1 MLNLLVREALS
12 NNKPNFDIPESKIL
26 QGLVLSRSNI
36 NTLFNP
42 TQFWP
47 APEFYGI
54 YKYSII
60 LCKLDNMTLSETKS
74 PGWMRLAQIGLG
86 IVAIILSLFVLAFPG
101 LTLVTIAFLL
111 GVILFVV
118 GIERVITGL
127 FLQGKHRWTNIGL
140 GVLVIILSII
150 SMVFPVATGIFLLIF
165 LAFVLLFDGISRVI
179 HGIADKSSDKP
190 SRIFSIVAG
199 VISIVL
205 SIMIIA
211 SPFLGAVFISIL
223 LSISLLIV
231 GIQMITSGVLGRRL
245 VLKG

>member
-1 MLNLLVREALS
+1 
-12 NNKPNFDIPESKIL
+12 
-26 QGLVLSRSNI
+26 
-36 NTLFNP
+36 
-42 TQFWP
+42 
-47 APEFYGI
+47 
-54 YKYSII
+54 
-60 LCKLDNMTLSETKS
+60 MTLAETKS
-74 PGWMRLAQIGLG
+74 PGWMRLAKIGLG
-86 IVAIILSLFVLAFPG
+86 IVAIILSLYVLAFPG
-101 LTLVTIAFLL
+101 LTLVTIALL
-111 GVILFVV
+111 LAVILFVV

-140 GVLVIILSII
+140 GILVIILSLI
-150 SMVFPVATGIFLLIF
+150 SMAFPIATGIFLLIF

-179 HGIADKSSDKP
+179 HGIADKSSNKA

-231 GIQMITSGVLGRRL
+231 GIQMITSGVIGRRL
-245 VLKG
+245 VVKS

>member
-1 MLNLLVREALS
+1 
-12 NNKPNFDIPESKIL
+12 
-26 QGLVLSRSNI
+26 
-36 NTLFNP
+36 
-42 TQFWP
+42 
-47 APEFYGI
+47 
-54 YKYSII
+54 
-60 LCKLDNMTLSETKS
+60 MTLSEIKS

-86 IVAIILSLFVLAFPG
+86 IVAIILSIYVLAFPS
-101 LTLVTIAFLL
+101 LTLVTIALVL
-111 GVILFVV
+111 AVVLFVV
-118 GIERVITGL
+118 GIERVISGI

-165 LAFVLLFDGISRVI
+165 LAYVLLFDGISRVI
-179 HGIADKSSDKP
+179 HGIADKSSNKA

-211 SPFLGAVFISIL
+211 SPLLGAVFISIL

-231 GIQMITSGVLGRRL
+231 GIQMITSGVIGRRL
-245 VLKG
+245 VVKS

>member
-1 MLNLLVREALS
+1 
-12 NNKPNFDIPESKIL
+12 
-26 QGLVLSRSNI
+26 
-36 NTLFNP
+36 
-42 TQFWP
+42 
-47 APEFYGI
+47 
-54 YKYSII
+54 
-60 LCKLDNMTLSETKS
+60 MTLAETKS

-86 IVAIILSLFVLAFPG
+86 IVAIILSLYVLAFPT
-101 LTLVTIAFLL
+101 LTLVTVALL
-111 GVILFVV
+111 LAIILFVV

-127 FLQGKHRWTNIGL
+127 FLKGKHRWTNIGL
-140 GVLVIILSII
+140 GILVIILSLI
-150 SMVFPVATGIFLLIF
+150 SMAFPIATGIFLLIF

-179 HGIADKSSDKP
+179 HGIADKSSNKA

-231 GIQMITSGVLGRRL
+231 GIQMITSGVIGRRL
-245 VLKG
+245 VVKS

>member
-1 MLNLLVREALS
+1 
-12 NNKPNFDIPESKIL
+12 
-26 QGLVLSRSNI
+26 
-36 NTLFNP
+36 
-42 TQFWP
+42 
-47 APEFYGI
+47 
-54 YKYSII
+54 
-60 LCKLDNMTLSETKS
+60 
-74 PGWMRLAQIGLG
+74 MRLAQIGLG

-150 SMVFPVATGIFLLIF
+150 AMIFPVATGIFLLIF

>member
-1 MLNLLVREALS
+1 
-12 NNKPNFDIPESKIL
+12 
-26 QGLVLSRSNI
+26 
-36 NTLFNP
+36 
-42 TQFWP
+42 
-47 APEFYGI
+47 
-54 YKYSII
+54 
-60 LCKLDNMTLSETKS
+60 MTLSETKS
-74 PGWMRLAQIGLG
+74 PGWVRLAQIGLG
-86 IVAIILSLFVLAFPG
+86 IVAIILSLYVLAFPG

-111 GVILFVV
+111 AVILFVV
-118 GIERVITGL
+118 GIERVISGL
-127 FLQGKHRWTNIGL
+127 FLKGKYRWTNIGL

-150 SMVFPVATGIFLLIF
+150 AMVFPVATGIFLLIF

-179 HGIADKSSDKP
+179 HGIADKSSDKA

-211 SPFLGAVFISIL
+211 SPFLGAIFISIL

>member
-1 MLNLLVREALS
+1 
-12 NNKPNFDIPESKIL
+12 
-26 QGLVLSRSNI
+26 
-36 NTLFNP
+36 
-42 TQFWP
+42 
-47 APEFYGI
+47 
-54 YKYSII
+54 
-60 LCKLDNMTLSETKS
+60 
-74 PGWMRLAQIGLG
+74 
-86 IVAIILSLFVLAFPG
+86 VAIILSLYVLAFPT
-101 LTLVTIAFLL
+101 LTLVTVALL
-111 GVILFVV
+111 LAIILFVV

-140 GVLVIILSII
+140 GILVIILSLI
-150 SMVFPVATGIFLLIF
+150 SMAFPIATGIFLLIF

-179 HGIADKSSDKP
+179 HGIADKSSNKA

-231 GIQMITSGVLGRRL
+231 GIQMITSGVIGRRL
-245 VLKG
+245 VVKR

>member
-1 MLNLLVREALS
+1 
-12 NNKPNFDIPESKIL
+12 
-26 QGLVLSRSNI
+26 
-36 NTLFNP
+36 
-42 TQFWP
+42 
-47 APEFYGI
+47 
-54 YKYSII
+54 
-60 LCKLDNMTLSETKS
+60 MTLAETKS
-74 PGWMRLAQIGLG
+74 PGWKRLAQIGLG
-86 IVAIILSLFVLAFPG
+86 IVAIILSLYVLAFPG
-101 LTLVTIAFLL
+101 LTLVTIALL
-111 GVILFVV
+111 LAVILFVV

-140 GVLVIILSII
+140 GILVIILSLI
-150 SMVFPVATGIFLLIF
+150 SMAFPIATGIFLLIF

-179 HGIADKSSDKP
+179 HGIADKSSNKA

-231 GIQMITSGVLGRRL
+231 GIQMITSGVIGRRL
-245 VLKG
+245 VVKS

>member
-1 MLNLLVREALS
+1 
-12 NNKPNFDIPESKIL
+12 
-26 QGLVLSRSNI
+26 
-36 NTLFNP
+36 
-42 TQFWP
+42 
-47 APEFYGI
+47 
-54 YKYSII
+54 
-60 LCKLDNMTLSETKS
+60 MTLAETKS
-74 PGWMRLAQIGLG
+74 PGWKRLAQIGLG
-86 IVAIILSLFVLAFPG
+86 IVAIILSLYVLAFPD
-101 LTLVTIAFLL
+101 LTLVTIALL
-111 GVILFVV
+111 LAVILFVV

-140 GVLVIILSII
+140 GILVIILSLI
-150 SMVFPVATGIFLLIF
+150 SMAFPIATGIFLLIF

-179 HGIADKSSDKP
+179 HGIADKSSNKA

-245 VLKG
+245 VLKR

>member
-1 MLNLLVREALS
+1 
-12 NNKPNFDIPESKIL
+12 
-26 QGLVLSRSNI
+26 
-36 NTLFNP
+36 
-42 TQFWP
+42 
-47 APEFYGI
+47 
-54 YKYSII
+54 
-60 LCKLDNMTLSETKS
+60 MTLAETKS
-74 PGWMRLAQIGLG
+74 SGWMRLAQIGLG
-86 IVAIILSLFVLAFPG
+86 IVAIILSLYVLAFPD
-101 LTLVTIAFLL
+101 LTLVTIALL
-111 GVILFVV
+111 LAVILFVV

-140 GVLVIILSII
+140 GILVIILSLI
-150 SMVFPVATGIFLLIF
+150 SMAFPIATGIFLLIF

-179 HGIADKSSDKP
+179 HGIADKSSNKA

-231 GIQMITSGVLGRRL
+231 GIQMITSGVIGRRL
-245 VLKG
+245 VVKR

>member
-1 MLNLLVREALS
+1 
-12 NNKPNFDIPESKIL
+12 
-26 QGLVLSRSNI
+26 
-36 NTLFNP
+36 
-42 TQFWP
+42 
-47 APEFYGI
+47 
-54 YKYSII
+54 
-60 LCKLDNMTLSETKS
+60 MTLAETKS

-86 IVAIILSLFVLAFPG
+86 IVAIILSLYVLAFPG
-101 LTLVTIAFLL
+101 LTLVTIALL
-111 GVILFVV
+111 LAVILFVV

-140 GVLVIILSII
+140 GILVIILSLI
-150 SMVFPVATGIFLLIF
+150 SMAFPIVTGIFLLIF

-179 HGIADKSSDKP
+179 HGIADKSSNKA

-231 GIQMITSGVLGRRL
+231 GIQMITSGVIGRRL
-245 VLKG
+245 VVKS

>member
-1 MLNLLVREALS
+1 
-12 NNKPNFDIPESKIL
+12 
-26 QGLVLSRSNI
+26 
-36 NTLFNP
+36 
-42 TQFWP
+42 
-47 APEFYGI
+47 
-54 YKYSII
+54 
-60 LCKLDNMTLSETKS
+60 MTLAEAKS

-86 IVAIILSLFVLAFPG
+86 IVAIILSLYVLAFPT
-101 LTLVTIAFLL
+101 LTLVTVALL
-111 GVILFVV
+111 LAIILFVV

-140 GVLVIILSII
+140 GILVIILSLI
-150 SMVFPVATGIFLLIF
+150 SMAFPIATGIFLLIF

-179 HGIADKSSDKP
+179 HGIADKSSNKA

-231 GIQMITSGVLGRRL
+231 GIQMITSGVIGRRL
-245 VLKG
+245 VVKR

>member
-1 MLNLLVREALS
+1 
-12 NNKPNFDIPESKIL
+12 
-26 QGLVLSRSNI
+26 
-36 NTLFNP
+36 
-42 TQFWP
+42 
-47 APEFYGI
+47 
-54 YKYSII
+54 
-60 LCKLDNMTLSETKS
+60 MTLAETKS
-74 PGWMRLAQIGLG
+74 PGWKRLAQIGLG
-86 IVAIILSLFVLAFPG
+86 IVAIILSLYVLAFPD
-101 LTLVTIAFLL
+101 LTLVTIALL
-111 GVILFVV
+111 LAVILFVV

-140 GVLVIILSII
+140 GILVIILSLI
-150 SMVFPVATGIFLLIF
+150 SMAFPIATGIFLLIF

-179 HGIADKSSDKP
+179 HGIADKSSNKA

-231 GIQMITSGVLGRRL
+231 GIQMITSGVIGRRL
-245 VLKG
+245 VVKS

>member
-1 MLNLLVREALS
+1 
-12 NNKPNFDIPESKIL
+12 
-26 QGLVLSRSNI
+26 
-36 NTLFNP
+36 
-42 TQFWP
+42 
-47 APEFYGI
+47 
-54 YKYSII
+54 
-60 LCKLDNMTLSETKS
+60 MTLAETKS

-86 IVAIILSLFVLAFPG
+86 IVAIILSLYVLAFPT
-101 LTLVTIAFLL
+101 LTLVTVALL
-111 GVILFVV
+111 LAIILFVV

-140 GVLVIILSII
+140 GILVIILSLI
-150 SMVFPVATGIFLLIF
+150 SMAFPIATGIFLLIF

-179 HGIADKSSDKP
+179 HGIADKSSNKA

-231 GIQMITSGVLGRRL
+231 GIQMITSGVIGRRL
-245 VLKG
+245 VVKR